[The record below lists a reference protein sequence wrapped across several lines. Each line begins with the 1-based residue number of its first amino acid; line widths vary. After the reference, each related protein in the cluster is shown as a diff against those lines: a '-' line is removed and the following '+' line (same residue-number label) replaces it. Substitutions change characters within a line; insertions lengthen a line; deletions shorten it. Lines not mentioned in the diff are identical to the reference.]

1 MGTAPIM
8 LSDAE
13 VAGLLD
19 LDTAIAAQRGA
30 FVALGNG
37 TAQLAEKMVLPNL
50 EDGSVTLCYLSR
62 MSPQHGAVCK
72 LVDVHPANPGL
83 GLPSISATVLVLEA
97 RTGRLAAILA
107 GRALTEIRT
116 AAGSAVAAEAL
127 TSPDLDE
134 LTVLGSG
141 VQGRAHVRALSRVR
155 PLRRVRIWSPDP
167 EHRRRAAAELTE
179 ELGIEVTPSR
189 SAGEAV
195 AGSPLVV
202 TCTLSQHPVMTVE
215 QLTPG
220 ATVISVGSFEAHR
233 SEVPPELVRA
243 ARVVVDDVG
252 TALRHAGPVV
262 RGVAAGALR
271 PEDLVSLGDVLVG
284 HAPGRTGPA
293 EMVFYNSVGLGVQD
307 AAAAHAVL
315 DALSAL
321 SALAADRQPSPT
333 NPEYLS

>member
-1 MGTAPIM
+1 
-8 LSDAE
+8 
-13 VAGLLD
+13 
-19 LDTAIAAQRGA
+19 
-30 FVALGNG
+30 
-37 TAQLAEKMVLPNL
+37 
-50 EDGSVTLCYLSR
+50 
-62 MSPQHGAVCK
+62 
-72 LVDVHPANPGL
+72 
-83 GLPSISATVLVLEA
+83 VLVLEA
-97 RTGRLAAILA
+97 RTAGWPPSSPAA
-107 GRALTEIRT
+107 RSPRFRT

-155 PLRRVRIWSPDP
+155 PLRRVRILGAPTRK
-167 EHRRRAAAELTE
+167 HRRRAAAELDRGA
-179 ELGIEVTPSR
+179 GIEVTPSR

-202 TCTLSQHPVMTVE
+202 TCHTEPAPGDDGRAAHPW
-215 QLTPG
+215 

-271 PEDLVSLGDVLVG
+271 PEDLVSLGTCWW
-284 HAPGRTGPA
+284 ATP
-293 EMVFYNSVGLGVQD
+293 QD
-307 AAAAHAVL
+307 APARPKWSSTTASGWACRRRRGARRAGMRCPHWPPIG
-315 DALSAL
+315 S
-321 SALAADRQPSPT
+321 RCHQPRIPKLT
-333 NPEYLS
+333 LFYGR